1 MIAAMR
7 STWTLFL
14 GLALVM
20 LANGLQGTLLG
31 VRAGLEGFS
40 ITVTGAIMSGY
51 FVGVLA
57 GSGLAPRLVGL
68 VGHARVFAAMA
79 SLASTAALIH
89 AVLVDPWIWFA
100 MRLVSGFALAGLYV
114 AAESWL
120 NDSVGNESRGKLL
133 ATYMIVV
140 LAGVGG
146 GQFLLNLG
154 DPADYPLFVIASVLI
169 SLALLPV
176 LLTAAPA
183 PDFSAPSPLSLRDLY
198 RLSPLG
204 VVSCFGVGIVQ
215 GTLWGMAPVFGEKMG
230 YSIAEITIYSSAIF
244 VGGILFQWPLGW
256 ISDRFD
262 RREVL
267 TAILIV
273 ASAVAGATFFTG
285 IVSIWPSFAAMLLIG
300 GMCMPSYSICIAHAN
315 DFLKPS
321 QMVAASAG
329 LYFVFSAGASLGPFA
344 TASVMTALGPT
355 AFYLPVAAV
364 TGGIALFALYRMN
377 RRPSL
382 PLDEQGPSIYLQ
394 GQVSPV
400 VTEVAAEYM
409 IEEAEST
416 DAEGEN
422 ADTASR

>member
-1 MIAAMR
+1 MITAMR
-7 STWTLFL
+7 STWALFL
-14 GLALVM
+14 GLALIM

-40 ITVTGAIMSGY
+40 TTVTGAIMSGY
-51 FVGVLA
+51 FVGFLA
-57 GSGLAPRLVGL
+57 GSSLAPRLVGL

-89 AVLVDPWIWFA
+89 AVAVDPYVWFA
-100 MRLVSGFALAGLYV
+100 MRFVTGVSMAGLYV

-120 NDSVGNESRGKLL
+120 NDSVSNESRGKML

-140 LAGVGG
+140 LAGIGG

-154 DPADYPLFVIASVLI
+154 DPTNHLLFIVASILI
-169 SLALLPV
+169 SLALLPI
-176 LLTAAPA
+176 LLSAAPA

-215 GTLWGMAPVFGEKMG
+215 GTLWGMAPVFGEKQG

-244 VGGILFQWPLGW
+244 AGGILFQWPLGW
-256 ISDRFD
+256 ISDRYD

-273 ASAVAGATFFTG
+273 ASAVAGATYFTG
-285 IVSIWPSFAAMLLIG
+285 IVSIWPSFVVMLLIG

-315 DFLKPS
+315 DFLKPA

-329 LYFVFSAGASLGPFA
+329 LYFIFSVGASLGPFA
-344 TASVMTALGPT
+344 TANVMTHFGPT
-355 AFYLPVAAV
+355 AFYLSIAVV
-364 TGGIALFALYRMN
+364 TGAIAMFSLYRMS
-377 RRPSL
+377 RRAAI

-394 GQVSPV
+394 GGVSPV

-409 IEEAEST
+409 IEEAEEAAAEEAET
-416 DAEGEN
+416 DHVG
-422 ADTASR
+422 